1 MTDDIELFKLWRLS
15 SKKNDENLEKLSD
28 ERNCM
33 DMSDDKDS
41 DEIYQIDKNYEERVT
56 NDIEVSK
63 LG

>member
-1 MTDDIELFKLWRLS
+1 MS